1 VSVLE
6 SLYTAHLTI
15 GGHAITWREIVGN
28 AFGLASAVGGL
39 RRRVWAWPVGVLGNA
54 LLFTVFLGTALSS
67 GMGAPLYGQASRQ
80 VFFIVVSVYGWVRWR
95 RQRVDGGEGDAVA
108 VVPRWA
114 DARERALLVGTALPA
129 VVLCFLIFRGIGAGF
144 PVPWWYYLADSW
156 IFVGSIAATYAM
168 ARGWVE
174 FWLCWICVDAVGI
187 PELLHFNY
195 YPSAVLYGVYGAFV
209 LYGLVAWRR
218 LVREQLLP
226 IVGDPGRGVDVA
238 RV

>member
-67 GMGAPLYGQASRQ
+67 GQGAPLYGQASRQ

-95 RQRVDGGEGDAVA
+95 RQQGSGAAGGDA

-114 DARERALLVGTALPA
+114 SGRERALLLGTALAA
-129 VVLCFLIFRGIGAGF
+129 VGVCFLIFRAVGAGF
-144 PVPWWYYLADSW
+144 PVPWWYFLADSW

-187 PELLHFNY
+187 PELLHFSY

-218 LVREQLLP
+218 LVREQPLP
-226 IVGDPGRGVDVA
+226 IVGDPARGVDVA
-238 RV
+238 PV